1 LKTSQY
7 VWWTNAKSING
18 RSSRLKQTPTSLI
31 ARAAFAAFFCL
42 LLLSIP
48 STLLPF
54 TPVEVHG
61 QKVLKLTSSNNSS
74 GFSIYENQEYRF
86 EISYPSEWQKIEFNQ
101 GIERSQRKIVA
112 SFLSLSEGSSDNF
125 RDYILVE
132 VSDLQP
138 THHLSDYV
146 NHQVDNY
153 RELFQ
158 GFRLIQSPLLL
169 PDISGNRSDGKQ
181 GSILSNSKIVFTYD
195 DPLAGTI
202 KVIELYFQNKDKV
215 YILSLRSGIGSY
227 DSYFPIIK
235 RMADSF
241 RIT

>member
-1 LKTSQY
+1 
-7 VWWTNAKSING
+7 V
-18 RSSRLKQTPTSLI
+18 
-31 ARAAFAAFFCL
+31 RAAFAAVFFWL

-48 STLLPF
+48 STFLPF

-61 QKVLKLTSSNNSS
+61 QKVLKLTSANNSS
-74 GFSIYENQEYRF
+74 GFSIYKNQEYGF
-86 EISYPSEWQKIEFNQ
+86 EISYPSKWQKVQFTE

-112 SFLSLSEGSSDNF
+112 NFLSLPEGSSDNF
-125 RDYILVE
+125 RDYIIVE

-138 THHLSDYV
+138 THQLSDYV

-153 RELFQ
+153 MELFK
-158 GFRLIQSPLLL
+158 GFRLIESPLSL
-169 PDISGNRSDGKQ
+169 PGVSGNRSDSKQ

-202 KVIELYFQNKDKV
+202 KIIELYFQNKDKV
-215 YILSLRSGIGSY
+215 YILSLHSGIRSY

-241 RIT
+241 HIT